1 MLSKSVKIS
10 VLSLFAVAFAA
21 EAFAQATINSMDQ
34 NADQSQ
40 GQYQPMDM
48 GYAGF
53 NSLGMMQSAWLDP
66 LQPRRR
72 AEQTGLFEILL
83 VAGSGFAAAPARG
96 HDHFVELP

>member
-53 NSLGMMQSAWLDP
+53 NSLGMMQSAWLIRCRTSAKGRANR
-66 LQPRRR
+66 LIRNITGRRIWFCRCACAR
-72 AEQTGLFEILL
+72 A
-83 VAGSGFAAAPARG
+83 
-96 HDHFVELP
+96 